1 MKLTAHFDLS
11 EFTRSESA
19 KREGLDNTPTPEH
32 LENIKILC
40 EKVLEPIR
48 LRFGSINISS
58 GYRGKLL
65 NHFIGGAVNSDHSFG
80 RAADIDQ
87 DNTSSDYTNNDIF
100 HFIKDNLQ
108 FKQLIAEFP
117 VNGKLG
123 WVHVSYDDN
132 NIKNEILIATGKT
145 AGRTNYVIYK
155 GNEKLVK

>member
-58 GYRGKLL
+58 GYRGKML
-65 NHFIGGAVNSDHSFG
+65 NHFIGGAVNSDHCVG
-80 RAADIDQ
+80 RAADIDM
-87 DNTSSDYTNNDIF
+87 DDVGTGVTNTEIF
-100 HFIKDNLQ
+100 NYIKDNLDYD
-108 FKQLIAEFP
+108 QLIWEFGNKVRP
-117 VNGKLG
+117 DWVHVGYRLGANRKQTLRATKVNGKS
-123 WVHVSYDDN
+123 HYSPY
-132 NIKNEILIATGKT
+132 
-145 AGRTNYVIYK
+145 
-155 GNEKLVK
+155 

>member
-1 MKLTAHFDLS
+1 MKLTAHFDLA

-65 NHFIGGAVNSDHSFG
+65 NHFIGGAVNSDHCVG
-80 RAADIDQ
+80 RAADIDM
-87 DNTSSDYTNNDIF
+87 DDVGTGVTNTEIF
-100 HFIKDNLQ
+100 NYIKDNLDYD
-108 FKQLIAEFP
+108 QLIWEFGNKVKP
-117 VNGKLG
+117 D
-123 WVHVSYDDN
+123 WVHVGYRLGAN
-132 NIKNEILIATGKT
+132 RKQTLRATKLNGKSHY
-145 AGRTNYVIYK
+145 APY
-155 GNEKLVK
+155 